1 MADLVSHHLFGS
13 GTRSV
18 LPASAQRPVDKW
30 PACYYWGCQGPDPLF
45 YRKIYLGSPLH
56 SLGNRMHS
64 QHTGRL
70 FAALAR
76 TVHLL
81 SDEAGEMAAAYFYGF
96 LCHYAL
102 DSTIHPYVYCREE
115 EFCAE
120 NARLNPSAVHSSIE
134 SDIDCLVYE
143 RAYHRPVTEF
153 EPERHYT
160 LAPEEKAVL
169 SVVLHAVLLDVYG
182 EDIPVRELRRSFDE
196 MLAWECFLYSDSRAV
211 YRGARTLETLAGR
224 GALLTGH
231 MKVEPPAWDAL
242 NLSHRPWH
250 NPWTPGEERRDSVP
264 ELFALA
270 RIRAA
275 SLAGQYAAQFDI
287 GWLLHHPFTEPFD
300 NGSPKNSESVVLRQG
315 KRRFFALETANSVSF
330 RYFFVSAGYFLPF
343 CLSMRGRLC

>member
-81 SDEAGEMAAAYFYGF
+81 SDEAGEMAAAYFY
-96 LCHYAL
+96 
-102 DSTIHPYVYCREE
+102 
-115 EFCAE
+115 
-120 NARLNPSAVHSSIE
+120 SSIE
-134 SDIDCLVYE
+134 SEIDCLVYE

-300 NGSPKNSESVVLRQG
+300 NGSPKKRQAP
-315 KRRFFALETANSVSF
+315 KKQ
-330 RYFFVSAGYFLPF
+330 
-343 CLSMRGRLC
+343 

>member
-18 LPASAQRPVDKW
+18 LSASAQRPVDKW

-102 DSTIHPYVYCREE
+102 DSTMHPYVYCREE

-211 YRGARTLETLAGR
+211 YRGARTLETLTGR

-300 NGSPKNSESVVLRQG
+300 NGSPKKRQAP
-315 KRRFFALETANSVSF
+315 KKQ
-330 RYFFVSAGYFLPF
+330 
-343 CLSMRGRLC
+343 

>member
-300 NGSPKNSESVVLRQG
+300 NGSPKKRQAPKKQYG
-315 KRRFFALETANSVSF
+315 FRKRRSAAGQTALF
-330 RYFFVSAGYFLPF
+330 RV
-343 CLSMRGRLC
+343 RNR